1 MNTDINKY
9 IYISY
14 IFACSCLP
22 FVYIAYMTP
31 VGRAC
36 FFSPGLPGDSLGQ
49 SAKLLVAMAMAMAW
63 YRNDQWTHDNAEV
76 VGLFGDGT

>member
-9 IYISY
+9 IYIIY
-14 IFACSCLP
+14 ICMQLSTICIHCIHDASGSGLF
-22 FVYIAYMTP
+22 
-31 VGRAC
+31 

-63 YRNDQWTHDNAEV
+63 YRNDQ
-76 VGLFGDGT
+76 

>member
-9 IYISY
+9 IYHIY
-14 IFACSCLP
+14 LHAA
-22 FVYIAYMTP
+22 VYHLYTLHTWRQWVGP
-31 VGRAC
+31 V
-36 FFSPGLPGDSLGQ
+36 FFPPGLPGDSLGQ